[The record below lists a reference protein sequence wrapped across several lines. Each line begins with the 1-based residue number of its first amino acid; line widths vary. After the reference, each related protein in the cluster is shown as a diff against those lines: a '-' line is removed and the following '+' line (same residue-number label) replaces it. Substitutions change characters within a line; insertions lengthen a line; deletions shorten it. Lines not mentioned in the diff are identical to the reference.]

1 MNVCWGPA
9 RVGGG
14 PPQSSSVPVGVGFG
28 FLRDGEIVRVIRL
41 DVVGDA
47 VAVVVLDPRR
57 FVAVVSVGGGVV
69 ARWPDLA
76 TEVVLSGRG
85 VTGVPVPVA
94 VAGGSAG
101 ADSVGAVVGLPVG
114 AVGAESSAGHW
125 EAAAGVPGGLGCTTR
140 ERATAAAPP
149 ASQLAAIAGRGV
161 VRDSRAA
168 ARPAAAEVVRST
180 AAASRVKPRKSTTA
194 AVTTA
199 QSAHAPSATGTDRPE
214 LVISQAR

>member
-114 AVGAESSAGHW
+114 AVGAGVLGGPLGGRGGGAG
-125 EAAAGVPGGLGCTTR
+125 
-140 ERATAAAPP
+140 RARLHHEGEGHRSRT
-149 ASQLAAIAGRGV
+149 ASQPAGRHRRPRG
-161 VRDSRAA
+161 RA
-168 ARPAAAEVVRST
+168 RL
-180 AAASRVKPRKSTTA
+180 PRC
-194 AVTTA
+194 
-199 QSAHAPSATGTDRPE
+199 GTPRGG
-214 LVISQAR
+214 